1 MNPRI
6 VSKHKKVRKPL
17 CFLTFS
23 AFWKACFGS
32 LPATLISFPNRR
44 GGSLPPLPLVSVD
57 SFKKA
62 AYVGEKQASACL
74 SASKKAC
81 FRRDSGFLV
90 AEDAPFHSPICLKKR
105 LKAMLARDAVAPRRQ
120 WAVAGKKVFCVQP
133 SFMAAKAKHTLSG
146 SRLKKLPSR
155 PAAFS
160 GCESK
165 TRHVAAFSKTE
176 ATACAKH
183 RRDRKRRRATRQ
195 PPRAMRVLRGGRPF
209 AAWFMDFLPPPEQ
222 PPPEERP
229 LPAAP

>member
-1 MNPRI
+1 MAAFRQLLCLYHTGA
-6 VSKHKKVRKPL
+6 VVRCRFCRL
-17 CFLTFS
+17 FRLTRS
-23 AFWKACFGS
+23 RKLHS
-32 LPATLISFPNRR
+32 LGKSRR
-44 GGSLPPLPLVSVD
+44 SG
-57 SFKKA
+57 
-62 AYVGEKQASACL
+62 CL

-81 FRRDSGFLV
+81 FRRDSGLLV
-90 AEDAPFHSPICLKKR
+90 AEDAPFHSPICLNKR
-105 LKAMLARDAVAPRRQ
+105 LKAMLARDAFAPRRQ
-120 WAVAGKKVFCVQP
+120 WAVAGKKAFCAQP

-160 GCESK
+160 GRESK
-165 TRHVAAFSKTE
+165 MRHIATFSKTE

-183 RRDRKRRRATRQ
+183 RRAEKRRRTARQ

-209 AAWFMDFLPPPEQ
+209 AVRFMDFLPPPER